1 MANVL
6 DRTKEAIDLFRRAK
20 EAMEGVTATITDS
33 REAINETRLDRLQE
47 ILKQEEMESRAARD
61 DLASAVA
68 EYRKN
73 RAG

>member
-20 EAMEGVTATITDS
+20 QAMEGVTSTITDS

-47 ILKQEEMESRAARD
+47 ILKTEEAESKEAFDNLTRAAAD
-61 DLASAVA
+61 
-68 EYRKN
+68 YRKR